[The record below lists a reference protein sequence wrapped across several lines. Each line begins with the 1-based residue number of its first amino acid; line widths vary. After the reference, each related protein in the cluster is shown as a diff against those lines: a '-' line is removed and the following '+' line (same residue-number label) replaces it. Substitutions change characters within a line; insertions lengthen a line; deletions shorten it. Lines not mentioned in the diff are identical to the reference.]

1 MDKGPRTGL
10 WWQPSFLRLW
20 AGQSISLLG
29 SRVTMIALPL
39 TAVYALHATAF
50 EMGILTAAGPL
61 AYLLVGLPAG
71 AWIDRLSRRSVMIVA
86 DLGRALLLASIPIA
100 ATLGLLSLGQ
110 LYVVALLAGVLTVF
124 FDVAYQSFLPAVV
137 RTDQLLEAN
146 SKLQISDS
154 VTQVAG
160 PGVGGGLV
168 QLLGAPVAI
177 AADAASFVLS
187 ALSLVLVRAR
197 EAAPSGQESQH
208 LGREIQVGVAT
219 VLRTPSLR
227 AIAGAGLTFNLFDN
241 VLMAVY
247 VLYMTRMLHFAS
259 TQVGVIFGLGGVGGL
274 VGATIATRITARFGH
289 RRVMLGGIG
298 ISAAGELA
306 IAGARDPILVAV
318 MILLTA
324 ETMVEFGG
332 TLYGIDAASFRQ
344 AIVPASLQGR
354 VAATMRVI
362 SWGVGSLGALAGG
375 VLGEAIGVRPTVLI
389 AGIGTLFSILWLFLG
404 AAVDWQPSTQV
415 TH

>member
-1 MDKGPRTGL
+1 M
-10 WWQPSFLRLW
+10 RLW
-20 AGQSISLLG
+20 AGQSISFLG

-39 TAVYALHATAF
+39 TAVYALHATAV

-71 AWIDRLSRRSVMIVA
+71 AWVDRLPRRSVMIVA
-86 DLGRALLLASIPIA
+86 DLARAALLASIPIA
-100 ATLGLLSLGQ
+100 AILGLLSIGQ
-110 LYVVALLAGVLTVF
+110 LYLVALLVGVLTVF
-124 FDVAYQSFLPAVV
+124 FDVAYQSLLPSVV

-146 SKLQISDS
+146 STLQVSES

-168 QLLGAPVAI
+168 QLLGAPLAM
-177 AADAASFVLS
+177 AADAVSFVLS

-197 EAAPSGQESQH
+197 EAAPSGQESRN

-219 VLRTPSLR
+219 VLRTPSLG
-227 AIAGAGLTFNLFDN
+227 ALAGASVTFNLFDN
-241 VLMAVY
+241 VLLAVY
-247 VLYMTRMLHFAS
+247 VLYMTRTLHFPS
-259 TQVGVIFGLGGVGGL
+259 TLVGVIFGLGGVGGL
-274 VGATIATRITARFGH
+274 VGATIAKRVTTRFGH

-298 ISAAGELA
+298 ISAAGELT

-318 MILLTA
+318 IILLIA

-344 AIVPASLQGR
+344 ATVPASLQGR
-354 VAATMRVI
+354 VTATMRVI
-362 SWGVGSLGALAGG
+362 AWGVGSLGALAGG
-375 VLGEAIGVRPTVLI
+375 VLGGAIGVRPTVLI
-389 AGIGTLFSILWLFLG
+389 AGLGSLLSILWLFLG
-404 AAVDWQPSTQV
+404 AAVDWQPSTQL